1 MTSDQQIATATIAS
15 AAMLLS
21 LRGITKSFGAV
32 RALDGVDLDIRPAEV
47 LGLMGDNGAGKSTLT
62 KIIAGNFPPTEGKIV
77 LDGTAVAFDRPAAAR
92 DAGIE
97 VMYQD
102 LAIAENLTAAANI
115 FLGREMT
122 RQIGPLRFL
131 DHRAMNRRATEMFRE
146 LKSETRS
153 DGMVKQM
160 SGGQR
165 QAVAIAR
172 TRLAKA
178 KLVLMDEPTAAIS
191 VRQVAEVLDLIRRL
205 RDGGS
210 AVILISH
217 RMPDV
222 FTVCDRIAVL
232 RRGRKVADKP
242 VEDTSPEE
250 VTGLITGAIE
260 AG

>member
-1 MTSDQQIATATIAS
+1 MHDKQIATVAPV
-15 AAMLLS
+15 AALLS

-62 KIIAGNFPPTEGKIV
+62 KIIAGNFPPT
-77 LDGTAVAFDRPAAAR
+77 DGQITLNGAPVIFDRPAAAR

-115 FLGREMT
+115 FLGREVT
-122 RQIGPLRFL
+122 RRFGPLRFL
-131 DHRAMNRRATEMFRE
+131 DHRAMNRRAADLFRE

-153 DGMVKQM
+153 DDVVKQM

-210 AVILISH
+210 AVMLISH

-222 FTVCDRIAVL
+222 FAVCDRIAVL

-242 VEDTSPEE
+242 VEDTSPEQ
-250 VTGLITGAIE
+250 VTGLITGAVE